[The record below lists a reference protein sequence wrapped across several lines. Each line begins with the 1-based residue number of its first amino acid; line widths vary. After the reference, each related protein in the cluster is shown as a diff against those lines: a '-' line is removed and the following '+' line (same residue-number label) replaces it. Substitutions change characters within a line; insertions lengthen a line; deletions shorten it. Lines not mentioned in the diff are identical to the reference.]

1 MIYFRSIAL
10 RWAYP
15 CVCRADPCRW
25 SRRQYGID
33 LSPWIRGGFALW
45 CEECRSDRLIPVRT
59 ERIRQYLLQNH
70 PGMVHPRIHGADL
83 IRQWVKCRNQGFIP
97 VHTGQILNSPRKF
110 LRLRSVYFHLKIP
123 WQNQYVSSF
132 WNVFCGWHFLVIFFT
147 IFAKKEMQVAPLS
160 RFVSLSWHSFLLAL
174 FQGFALD
181 QCVVFSRAVIR
192 FGMFAVVK

>member
-1 MIYFRSIAL
+1 MIHFRSIAL

-15 CVCRADPCRW
+15 CVCRADPYRW
-25 SRRQYGID
+25 SRRQYEID

-97 VHTGQILNSPRKF
+97 VHTGQILNSLRKF
-110 LRLRSVYFHLKIP
+110 LRLRSSCSRLKIP

-132 WNVFCGWHFLVIFFT
+132 WNAFCGWHFLVIFYYFRKRCRRHLFLILFPYHDILFCLHSSRVLHLT
-147 IFAKKEMQVAPLS
+147 NALS
-160 RFVSLSWHSFLLAL
+160 FPV
-174 FQGFALD
+174 Q
-181 QCVVFSRAVIR
+181 
-192 FGMFAVVK
+192 